1 MKIILL
7 ISFFYYTDCF
17 AQNEYNHWIVSSYEI
32 NFCDSVSVDSSGLN
46 LGSWE
51 GFATICDKNTGQLL
65 FSSDGWQVWNRN
77 LQQMPNGN
85 NLGGGISSAQG
96 ALIVQQ
102 PGSKNIFYLFTTDDV
117 YPGSHGLEYSVIDLN
132 KDGGLGDVTIK
143 NMFLDSSVEK
153 LNAVY
158 NPANNSF
165 WVISYNQFNNKFM
178 SFLVDSNGLNT
189 NPVLSISHVDIL
201 PESTQTEGYL
211 KSSPNGQ
218 KIISVFEAPP
228 IIGLYNFNKNSG
240 LLSLQTFLQVQT
252 KDGYAFGASF
262 SPDNS
267 KVYISAGGDTGGFY
281 NNTEIYQFDVISNDT
296 NIIKSSRITIDSIYT
311 GRRFVGIQMGPDGK
325 IYIARES
332 FDSLSVINKPNL
344 SGTVCQFMFNSILT
358 AQNSMDCLSNNI
370 DGLYYSAD
378 SGNNINLS
386 YTAAC
391 NKTDSFTINTAR
403 GYSYFAVNFGDGTDT
418 LLDST
423 QYTFKH
429 RYDTAGT
436 YTVKLHTAS
445 GCNIQDSV
453 TISVAVDTAKCTGI
467 ASIERTRAI
476 IPTIINTQSSQTKWH
491 IINLPQ
497 GNNSVTIYNELGQII
512 YKSLNY
518 LNDYDMRMLPSA
530 MYFYRLTLESG
541 EVYVGKVVVVR

>member
-1 MKIILL
+1 MKKIIFIYLL
-7 ISFFYYTDCF
+7 LSNCICF
-17 AQNEYNHWIVSSYEI
+17 AQNEYNHWIVDTYEM
-32 NFCDSVSVDSSGLN
+32 NFCDSVTVDSSGLN
-46 LGSWE
+46 LGSFE

-65 FSSDGWQVWNRN
+65 FSTDGEQVWNRN
-77 LQQMPNGN
+77 LQQMPNGY
-85 NLGGGISSAQG
+85 NLDGGILSPQA
-96 ALIVQQ
+96 ALIVPQ
-102 PGSKNIFYLFTTDDV
+102 PGSSHIFYLFTTDDI
-117 YPGSHGLEYSVIDLN
+117 YSGSYGLEYSIVDLSQN
-132 KDGGLGDVTIK
+132 GGLGDVTVK
-143 NMFLDSSVEK
+143 NVFLDSSVEK

-158 NPANNSF
+158 NTVNNSF
-165 WVISYNQFNNKFM
+165 WVLSYNYVNNKFM
-178 SFLVDSNGLNT
+178 SFLVDSNGLNIL
-189 NPVLSISHVDIL
+189 PVLSNSHVIISPL
-201 PESTQTEGYL
+201 SFQTKGFL
-211 KSSPNGQ
+211 KINPNGE
-218 KIISVFEAPP
+218 KVVSVFESPP
-228 IIGLYNFNKNSG
+228 IIGLYNFNKDSG
-240 LLSLQTFLQVQT
+240 LITLQTFLTVKST
-252 KDGYAFGASF
+252 DFDAFGASF

-267 KVYISAGGDTGGFY
+267 KLYVTGDNSDTS
-281 NNTEIYQFDVISNDT
+281 EIYQFDVTFNDT
-296 NIIKSSRITIDSIYT
+296 NLIKSSRITIDSIYS
-311 GRRFVGIQMGPDGK
+311 RSRFGGMQMGPDGK

-344 SGTVCQFMFNSILT
+344 SGAACEFEFNKILT
-358 AQNSMDCLSNNI
+358 AQNATDDLSNNI
-370 DGLYYSAD
+370 DVLYYFAD

-467 ASIERTRAI
+467 ASVARMSFM
-476 IPTIINTQSSQTKWH
+476 IPTIINALSSQTKWH

-497 GNNSVTIYNELGQII
+497 GANSAELYNELGQVI

-518 LNDYDMRMLPSA
+518 PNDYDMRGLPPA
-530 MYFYRLTLESG
+530 MYFYRLTLENG
-541 EVYVGKVVVVR
+541 EVHVGKVVVVK